1 MSGKRPL
8 SGEEAGRIYEV
19 LGEEPWD
26 DRLEPDEGVA
36 AFVRE
41 ITARWPQIDDV
52 PEDEVDDCP
61 WAVEFDQSPAHVVSA
76 ISWSRAEEVFP
87 VYVETAL
94 RHGLYSTT
102 GRKRSFSRPRSHPRA
117 NSRGRGPVPD

>member
-1 MSGKRPL
+1 MSGRRPL
-8 SGEEAGRIYEV
+8 SREEGGRIYAL

-26 DRLEPDEGVA
+26 ELLEPDERVA

-41 ITARWPQIDDV
+41 ITDRWPQIDDV
-52 PEDEVDDCP
+52 PEEEVDDCP
-61 WAVEFDQSPAHVVSA
+61 WAVEFDQSPAHVISC

-94 RHGLYSTT
+94 RHGLYVYDPQDERLFAPEEPPGST
-102 GRKRSFSRPRSHPRA
+102 RLLS
-117 NSRGRGPVPD
+117 